1 MALSPP
7 RYIVCTPQFWPRHDG
22 NRTDAD
28 VDTNVYQAFSFFPR
42 SQHRREGLLSGAK
55 LTCEWAQDLAGALG
69 VK

>member
-1 MALSPP
+1 MLTPMFTRPSP
-7 RYIVCTPQFWPRHDG
+7 
-22 NRTDAD
+22 
-28 VDTNVYQAFSFFPR
+28 FFPR

>member
-1 MALSPP
+1 MFTRRSA
-7 RYIVCTPQFWPRHDG
+7 
-22 NRTDAD
+22 
-28 VDTNVYQAFSFFPR
+28 FFPR